1 MARFPRCVE
10 TGESQGSLSHS
21 ECSVHKCRFLYVS
34 IIRLNLAL
42 ESPSFGV
49 ENLNL
54 SVTSS
59 LKYVSVYYKF
69 QLIENSHTIFLHF
82 SR

>member
-1 MARFPRCVE
+1 MACFPRCVK
-10 TGESQGSLSHS
+10 TGESQGSLSYN
-21 ECSVHKCRFLYVS
+21 ECSVHKYRFLYIS
-34 IIRLNLAL
+34 IIRLNLAS
-42 ESPSFGV
+42 ESPSFRV

-82 SR
+82 SQ

>member
-10 TGESQGSLSHS
+10 TGENQGSLSYN
-21 ECSVHKCRFLYVS
+21 ECSVHKCRFLYIS
-34 IIRLNLAL
+34 IIKLNLAL
-42 ESPSFGV
+42 ESPSFRV

-82 SR
+82 SQ